1 VTTFHTPQA
10 ALDYLA
16 SLVDGGGAGVAEEQR
31 YLMSSAT
38 ILVNGI
44 GASVSGEQVT
54 IPGSDTTGG
63 SAVDPNDPNVLV
75 LEWEIRGPDGNVL
88 TDPLDETPGFQ
99 GYFRG
104 GVDVAEAIVPSGT
117 DLNVYTYLKGQSAN
131 SNGAQAVGYGWQ
143 FGVNADADL
152 VDVHPVIRSSSA
164 VWSLGAA
171 ETGLPF
177 DRTVGE
183 NMAISTLG
191 YHINRRTRGTRE
203 RPRLN
208 GFVRSTERMR
218 DTGGIFVANF
228 EHVSTMELNDDAA
241 APTVPRLRMAFFRRT
256 GATGD
261 VVVAPDLYSNI
272 MEYVY
277 V

>member
-1 VTTFHTPQA
+1 MTTFYSPKA

-16 SLVDGGGAGVAEEQR
+16 SLGGGAGVAEEQR
-31 YLMSSAT
+31 YLLSTAT
-38 ILVNGI
+38 VITNGI
-44 GASVSGEQVT
+44 GASISGEQVT

-63 SAVDPNDPNVLV
+63 SAVDPDDPNVLV
-75 LEWEIRGPDGNVL
+75 LEWEIRDPAGNAL
-88 TDPLDETPGFQ
+88 TDPLDETPGYQ

-104 GVDVAEAIVPSGT
+104 GVDVAEAVVPAGT
-117 DLNVYTYLKGQSAN
+117 DLSVYTYLKGQSAN
-131 SNGAQAVGYGWQ
+131 SNGAQTVGYGWQ

-152 VDVHPVIRSSSA
+152 VDVHQVTRSATA
-164 VWSLGAA
+164 VWALGAA
-171 ETGLPF
+171 KTGLAF
-177 DRTVGE
+177 DRTVGA

-208 GFVRSTERMR
+208 GFVRSTNQMR
-218 DTGGIFVANF
+218 DTGGVFVANY
-228 EHVSTMELNDDAA
+228 ESIATMELNDDAA

-256 GATGD
+256 GAVGD

-272 MEYVY
+272 LEYVY